1 VTAPPDLVD
10 AQPDRKEAGQMHP
23 VRAGR
28 PDGAELLAA
37 VRGRISALAE
47 DLPEDLVLAAQPWDD
62 LTVRDVIAH
71 LAATH
76 AAVAGGQAVD
86 FSRLCPAGS
95 GDGTSRHSAASVPEL
110 LKTWQAG
117 EGQLAEIV
125 RDDPAMA
132 ACLLADTV
140 AHEHDLRTA
149 TDQPAYR
156 DDPSVIA
163 ALETLA
169 AGLSQRIAARGLP
182 ALRITVE
189 QWGTIAG
196 EGPARR
202 CLVADRFEFVRGMT
216 GRRSAAQASRWNWSD
231 EPGEYLEVL
240 SATGALA
247 PVDVRERDPRVP
259 EHLADF
265 DLRH

>member
-1 VTAPPDLVD
+1 V
-10 AQPDRKEAGQMHP
+10 
-23 VRAGR
+23 
-28 PDGAELLAA
+28 A
-37 VRGRISALAE
+37 VQL
-47 DLPEDLVLAAQPWDD
+47 WDD

-76 AAVAGGQAVD
+76 AAVAGGQVVD
-86 FSRLCPAGS
+86 FSRVCPARWDEG
-95 GDGTSRHSAASVPEL
+95 RSAPASASVPEL
-110 LKTWQAG
+110 LKAWQAA
-117 EGQLAEIV
+117 EGQLAEV
-125 RDDPAMA
+125 LGDNPALA
-132 ACLLADTV
+132 DCLLADTV

-149 TDQPAYR
+149 ADQPAYR
-156 DDPSVIA
+156 DDPSVIV

-169 AGLSQRIAARGLP
+169 AGLSRRIAARGLP
-182 ALRITVE
+182 ALRVTVE

-216 GRRSAAQASRWNWSD
+216 GRRSAAQVSRWNWSD
-231 EPGEYLEVL
+231 EPGDYLKVL

-247 PVDVRERDPRVP
+247 LVDVRERDPRVP

>member
-1 VTAPPDLVD
+1 
-10 AQPDRKEAGQMHP
+10 MHP

-37 VRGRISALAE
+37 ARDRISALAE
-47 DLPEDLVLAAQPWDD
+47 QLPEDLFVAVPLRDD

-76 AAVAGGQAVD
+76 AVVAGGETVD
-86 FSRLCPAGS
+86 FSRLCPAGW
-95 GDGTSRHSAASVPEL
+95 GDASASVPEL
-110 LKTWQAG
+110 IKAWEAA
-117 EGQLAEIV
+117 EAQLAAIV
-125 RDDPAMA
+125 RDDPALA
-132 ACLLADTV
+132 ACLLTDTM

-149 TDQPAYR
+149 ADQPACR

-169 AGLSQRIAARGLP
+169 AGLSQRIADRGLP
-182 ALRITVE
+182 ALRVTVE

-216 GRRSAAQASRWNWSD
+216 GRRSAAQVSRWNWSD
-231 EPGEYLEVL
+231 EPSDYLEVL